1 MKKIY
6 LILLALWVA
15 LSTYAQHKVHGQVVD
30 AETGEPLVGA
40 SVLLKT
46 DKKVGAATDLD
57 GNFEISVPE
66 IGDELLVSYIGYVS
80 TTIKAAPQMTVNLQ
94 ADQSELEE
102 VVVVGYYPNYLT

>member
-57 GNFEISVPE
+57 GNFEISVP
-66 IGDELLVSYIGYVS
+66 
-80 TTIKAAPQMTVNLQ
+80 
-94 ADQSELEE
+94 
-102 VVVVGYYPNYLT
+102 